1 MDVMVPYTIILQ
13 DNETGSVS
21 SKVIQAPQDA
31 KRAQRYV
38 TTNHAEAAHVVAL
51 VKGNHPVIH
60 GMPGSA

>member
-13 DNETGSVS
+13 NTTTGSVS

-38 TTNHAEAAHVVAL
+38 TTNHTEAAHVVAL
-51 VKGNHPVIH
+51 VKGTHPVIH